1 MMESTNIR
9 NQRRATIAI
18 GVSLFMASAAQ
29 AHDTWI
35 RPLKP
40 VAKLGQ
46 PVPLE
51 GTSGMKFP
59 ALESPIAPDRI
70 QVAKYRVAGATEQ
83 VSKTAK
89 SPKSLSMSIRPEK
102 AGVLTVWLESK
113 PRSIDLKPDQVGEY
127 LEEIGAE
134 EVARDW
140 KSDASGG
147 WHETYT
153 KHAKTFL
160 RTDPAAEDRS
170 WMEPVGMD
178 LEIVP
183 QSDPTQAHPGDEVW
197 FLVLKAGRPLA
208 EFPVAA
214 LAAGAAKGTLS
225 KTNSEGRVR
234 FRLDRKGWWM
244 IKGTHLVRG
253 SSKGTWDSHF
263 STLTILAANP

>member
-1 MMESTNIR
+1 MESSNIR

-18 GVSLFMASAAQ
+18 GVSLFLASAAQ

-59 ALESPIAPDRI
+59 ELESPISPDRI
-70 QVAKYRVAGATEQ
+70 QVARYRVAGATEQ
-83 VSKTAK
+83 VSNTAK
-89 SPKSLSMSIRPEK
+89 SPKSVSMSIRPEK

-113 PRSIDLKPDQVGEY
+113 PRSIDLKPDQVEEY

-134 EVARDW
+134 EVARNW
-140 KSDASGG
+140 RSGGAGG

-170 WMEPVGMD
+170 WIEPVGMD

-183 QSDPTQAHPGDEVW
+183 QSDPTQVHPGDEVW
-197 FLVLKAGRPLA
+197 FLVLKAGRPLPD
-208 EFPVAA
+208 FPVTA
-214 LAAGAAKGTLS
+214 LAAGATKGTLS
-225 KTNSEGRVR
+225 KTNSEGKVR
-234 FRLDRKGWWM
+234 FQMDRKGWWL

-253 SSKGTWDSHF
+253 SSKGAWNSHF
-263 STLTILAANP
+263 STLTILAYNP